1 MGRDTSVVEMLTA
14 KEIEFAKQL
23 LAYLDTNDLISL
35 TKTTTND
42 VIVPTSRS
50 DATAAIL
57 LHTETIDVLLSR
69 KKLTKE
75 VLFKYL
81 HDRQQCVSL
90 SEPKDKL
97 RKRILQLLGIS
108 KKRTTVRFETGNY
121 NCENRSDDSGA
132 GSDVSGSEDCDGR
145 GGDSH
150 HYGLELHNSNPLSDS
165 TGVPNIV
172 QDRGRGTYQD
182 PTVTTD
188 AVCHMSG
195 DNRIAVQANF
205 PITEFS
211 QQFVTWFYKLLNAGG
226 VGEEHFW
233 ADAAAEMLL
242 LPGEQVSQ
250 GSAASGVS
258 QLLDWV
264 RNQLGLAFNPNV
276 TREGVRGRFDPH
288 GLITIVACGTLHTP
302 DRCVG
307 VFTQKFAL
315 ARDPFSNNNWKV
327 KNTKGVLRCPGNA
340 LDQSTLVIPTLDS
353 AASDIALLEP
363 S

>member
-1 MGRDTSVVEMLTA
+1 MLSSKEKQLA
-14 KEIEFAKQL
+14 KEL
-23 LAYLDTNDLISL
+23 LEYLDTEDLISL

-42 VIVPTSRS
+42 VVVPTSRS

-81 HDRQQCVSL
+81 HDRQQSVSL
-90 SEPKDKL
+90 SEHKDKL
-97 RKRILQLLGIS
+97 RKRILQLWGICE
-108 KKRTTVRFETGNY
+108 KGTTVKVDNY
-121 NCENRSDDSGA
+121 KHENRSDDSGA
-132 GSDVSGSEDCDGR
+132 GTDVSGSEDSERGDGN
-145 GGDSH
+145 GHPHSVDLPSANQQ
-150 HYGLELHNSNPLSDS
+150 LES
-165 TGVPNIV
+165 TGVPNVLDRVSEENPILAVDIV
-172 QDRGRGTYQD
+172 R
-182 PTVTTD
+182 
-188 AVCHMSG
+188 HMSG
-195 DNRIAVQANF
+195 DNSRDFQANF
-205 PITEFS
+205 PVTEFS

-233 ADAAAEMLL
+233 TDAVAEMLL
-242 LPGEQVSQ
+242 QPGEQVSK

-258 QLLDWV
+258 QLLSWV

-276 TREGVRGRFDPH
+276 TREGVHGSFDPH
-288 GLITIVACGTLHTP
+288 GLMTVLACGTLHTP

-327 KNTKGVLRCPGNA
+327 KKTKGILRCPGNA
-340 LDQSTLVIPTLDS
+340 LDGGILVMPTLDS
-353 AASDIALLEP
+353 ANSDMLLLEP

>member
-1 MGRDTSVVEMLTA
+1 MLTA

-57 LHTETIDVLLSR
+57 LHTETIDALLSR

-81 HDRQQCVSL
+81 HDRQQSVSL
-90 SEPKDKL
+90 SESKDKL

-108 KKRTTVRFETGNY
+108 KKRTTVRFETDNY

-132 GSDVSGSEDCDGR
+132 GSDISGSEDCDGR

-172 QDRGRGTYQD
+172 QDRGTSQD

-188 AVCHMSG
+188 AVCHLSG

-250 GSAASGVS
+250 GSAACGVS

-276 TREGVRGRFDPH
+276 TSEGVRGRFDPH

-307 VFTQKFAL
+307 IFTQKFAL

-327 KNTKGVLRCPGNA
+327 KNTKGVLHCPGNA